1 VRLGGTAQ
9 AGYYPTPA
17 SIVNVLMTRLE
28 LAEGVAA
35 LDPCCG
41 AGDALGRLCAV
52 LGAEGFGI
60 ELERERA
67 RAARQKLGEVR
78 TGDALQHE
86 ARGFSF
92 LYLNPPYDTDAGGQ
106 RLERRFLEHFTP
118 SLVPGGLLVFIIPEG
133 VVEDCRELLE
143 FEFND
148 LGVWRFPPETYDAYH
163 QVIVSGYRR
172 TSRSSF
178 SELPEVRPLEAMPM
192 LSLCAADEPT
202 MRRTRMVDAELL
214 VEANASPLWADL
226 WQKTAPPSSDFRP
239 LHRVREGHLALLIAA
254 GMLNGVVVEHGY
266 RRLLVKG
273 FTEKSLT
280 TEEGEERRVERENF
294 VGGVTA
300 LDLSTGEELI
310 IK

>member
-1 VRLGGTAQ
+1 MRLGGTSK
-9 AGYYPTPA
+9 AGYYPTPP
-17 SIVNVLMTRLE
+17 SIVNFLMTRLE
-28 LAEGVAA
+28 LGEGVAA

-86 ARGFSF
+86 ARGFSL
-92 LYLNPPYDTDAGGQ
+92 LYLNPPYDTDAGQ
-106 RLERRFLEHFTP
+106 RLERRFLEHYAP
-118 SLVPGGLLVFIIPEG
+118 SLVPGGLLVFIIPEP
-133 VVEDCRELLE
+133 VIEDCRELLE
-143 FEFND
+143 YEFAQ
-148 LGVWRFPPETYDAYH
+148 LGAWRFPPEEYAAYR
-163 QVIVSGYRR
+163 QVIVTGHK
-172 TSRSSF
+172 RSSLSTF
-178 SELPEVRPLEAMPM
+178 ERLPAVQSLEAMPM
-192 LSLCAADEPT
+192 LKLCGGIEPAV
-202 MRRTRMVDAELL
+202 RRTQMDVTELL
-214 VEANASPLWADL
+214 EEVGASALWTDL
-226 WQKTAPPSSDFRP
+226 WQKTAPPSSAFRP

-254 GMLNGVVVEHGY
+254 GMLNGVVVEHGG

-280 TEEGEERRVERENF
+280 LEEGEQRSVERENF
-294 VGGVTA
+294 VGGVIA
-300 LDLSTGEELI
+300 LDLHSGEELT